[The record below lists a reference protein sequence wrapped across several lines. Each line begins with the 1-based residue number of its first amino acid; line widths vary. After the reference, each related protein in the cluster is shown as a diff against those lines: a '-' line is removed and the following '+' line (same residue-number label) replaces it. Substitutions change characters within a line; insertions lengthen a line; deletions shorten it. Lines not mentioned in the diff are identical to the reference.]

1 MTFTK
6 SNTIEQM
13 ILDTL
18 SSRSGGRGDALAVR
32 KGHPGSGGSLGGES
46 GKGRR

>member
-1 MTFTK
+1 MGSVTK
-6 SNTIEQM
+6 SNADEQM

-18 SSRSGGRGDALAVR
+18 CSHGGALVVR